1 MNHMKPKQSEIK
13 RATGK
18 SAMFIS
24 SLVRGKKFT
33 TDRNVAIEVA
43 KLTGKRPIEHISEK
57 LREQYL
63 EAWPE
68 LGKLPRKK

>member
-1 MNHMKPKQSEIK
+1 
-13 RATGK
+13 
-18 SAMFIS
+18 MFIS

-43 KLTGKRPIEHISEK
+43 KITGKRPIEHISEK

-68 LGKLPRKK
+68 LGQSVNQS